1 MYLMLPGWTNFY
13 VPLAI
18 MFIHG
23 LINLVVFRF
32 RDKYPRAAVFSQI
45 FQLAVLVI
53 FWLII
58 TNNTLIEVWS
68 SIGALLY
75 KTSTLIVIAAYLAIT
90 FPAGVLMGNLTQRWQ
105 DEIKTANRDTL
116 KDAGKWIGIIERTLV
131 LTFILLN
138 EWAAIGFL
146 LGAKSVLRFGDL
158 KDGTQ
163 QKKTEYIL
171 IGTFMSFLLSIAAG
185 LFTLF
190 LLEKYR

>member
-1 MYLMLPGWTNFY
+1 
-13 VPLAI
+13 
-18 MFIHG
+18 
-23 LINLVVFRF
+23 
-32 RDKYPRAAVFSQI
+32 
-45 FQLAVLVI
+45 
-53 FWLII
+53 
-58 TNNTLIEVWS
+58 
-68 SIGALLY
+68 
-75 KTSTLIVIAAYLAIT
+75 
-90 FPAGVLMGNLTQRWQ
+90 MGNLTQRWQ
-105 DEIKTANRDTL
+105 DEIKTASRDSL

-171 IGTFMSFLLSIAAG
+171 IGTFLSFLLSIAAG